1 MFKNNLKSKIKVEY
15 LIIIALGLVA
25 MIYVWSSFI
34 KNESS
39 ANAKSQTQEYVEN
52 LETKLEDVLSG
63 IKGVGKARVFLTVD
77 GGVTSVVAK
86 DEKIVEENGKKT
98 TTVTTV
104 ISGGSPIVLG
114 NDYPKIVG
122 VLVVAKG
129 ADEWTVKTAI
139 LNAVTATLNVNC
151 NKVQILAR

>member
-1 MFKNNLKSKIKVEY
+1 MFKNNVKFKIKTEY
-15 LIIIALGLVA
+15 LIIIALSLAVA
-25 MIYVWSSFI
+25 VYAASSFI

-52 LETKLEDVLSG
+52 LESKLEDVLSG

-86 DEKIVEENGKKT
+86 DEKTIEENGKKT

-104 ISGGSPIVLG
+104 ISSGSPIVLG
-114 NDYPKIVG
+114 NDYPKVVG

-129 ADEWTVKTAI
+129 ADDWNVKTAI
-139 LNAVTATLNVNC
+139 LDAVTATLNVNC